1 MYLQQNDMTVAEYE
15 REFIRLSWYAK
26 ELVSI
31 EADKCA
37 RFERGLNNEIRVHL
51 AALDIREF
59 SALVE
64 RALKVEQVKEEEQKR
79 KNWSQIKEV
88 GDRLVLHHF

>member
-1 MYLQQNDMTVAEYE
+1 M

-37 RFERGLNNEIRVHL
+37 RFERGLNNGIKVHL
-51 AALDIREF
+51 AALNIQEF
-59 SALVE
+59 STLVE
-64 RALKVEQVKEEEQKR
+64 RALKVEQVKQEE
-79 KNWSQIKEV
+79 
-88 GDRLVLHHF
+88 